1 METMGVMDYFK
12 SIPTMTADETRR
24 FLSEKH
30 PDEYN
35 LVDVRQPAEYEKEHI
50 PGAKLIPM
58 AELQKRKDEVDPDKP
73 TIVY

>member
-1 METMGVMDYFK
+1 MGILDHFK
-12 SIPTMTADETRR
+12 SIPTMTADEARR

-35 LVDVRQPAEYEKEHI
+35 LVDVRQPIEYEGDHI
-50 PGAKLIPM
+50 PGANLIPM
-58 AELQKRKDEVDPDKP
+58 AELKNRKDEIDSSKP